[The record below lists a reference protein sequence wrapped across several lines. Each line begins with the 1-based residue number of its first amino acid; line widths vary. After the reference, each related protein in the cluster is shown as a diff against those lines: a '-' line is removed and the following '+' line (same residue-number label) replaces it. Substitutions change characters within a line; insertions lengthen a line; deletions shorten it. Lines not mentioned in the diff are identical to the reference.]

1 MVECRRP
8 WMRAHRAA
16 RPQLPGGT
24 LTQNAPTLA
33 LALGRVLIA
42 AAWADGALSPTERAA
57 LEDLLYSMPGLD
69 GESWRALAA
78 DIDRPFPAEH
88 LPVLIDHLQTQ
99 IRDEAAREQ
108 ARTAV
113 EQLADRLG
121 GGTPEAA
128 ALHEVLDR
136 IAGDRSA
143 NAPGTTADDG
153 WWSRLRGSLRHHA
166 ERLVNVGDRERDVER
181 ALDARIAA
189 TLPDLEAL
197 DADALRRLSL
207 AASILAHVVRID
219 GVVEAGERDA
229 LRAAL
234 EEQYGLEADI
244 AAVVTELALDEVA
257 DGIDL
262 HALLRDFTKVSTE
275 EHRQRFLAAVFRV
288 AAGDGRASLDEIE
301 EVRRIG
307 RGLLLSHRHFIA
319 AKLTLPG
326 QQREI

>member
-1 MVECRRP
+1 MN
-8 WMRAHRAA
+8 
-16 RPQLPGGT
+16 
-24 LTQNAPTLA
+24 QNAPALA
-33 LALGRVLIA
+33 LVLGRVLIA
-42 AAWADGALSPTERAA
+42 AAWADGALSRTERAA
-57 LEDLLYSMPGLD
+57 LEDLLYSLPGLD

-88 LPVLIDHLQTQ
+88 LPVLIDQLQSR
-99 IRDEAAREQ
+99 IRDDAAREQ
-108 ARTAV
+108 ARSAV

-136 IAGDRSA
+136 ITGHDADHAVTTSAAPAAG
-143 NAPGTTADDG
+143 G
-153 WWSRLRGSLRHHA
+153 WWARLRGSLQHHA
-166 ERLVNVGDRERDVER
+166 ERLVSVGDRERDVQQ

-189 TLPDLEAL
+189 TLPHLGAL

-262 HALLRDFTKVSTE
+262 HALLRDFSKVSTE

-288 AAGDGRASLDEIE
+288 AAGDGRASIDEIE